1 ESAGAA
7 WGAGAGAAGLGS
19 FRVSLP
25 GGRGRAQVKW
35 SGSAGRGRLYD
46 AAVLAVRAGA
56 AWVFAGHAVG
66 RPLSWPTSPGA
77 VLAWLELAGAALLA
91 AGVAAPVCGAV
102 LAGLAAAA
110 VPAAAGAWPAG
121 AELAALPSGASPASL
136 ALLGGAG
143 LLAAGAA
150 GALRPGPRRR
160 EPPAAPVR
168 PRSGA
173 AIAKAVPEGLR
184 RRRRSPILKG
194 GPLCGGRP
202 GPDAV
207 PGGPSLGPRLRSPH
221 PSGGKHSM
229 TASAPTPG

>member
-1 ESAGAA
+1 M
-7 WGAGAGAAGLGS
+7 
-19 FRVSLP
+19 
-25 GGRGRAQVKW
+25 KW

-136 ALLGGAG
+136 ALLGAAC
-143 LLAAGAA
+143 LLAAVAPGRLCTDRALRRSAAA
-150 GALRPGPRRR
+150 GTAGGSRATKIRGGDREGSARRP
-160 EPPAAPVR
+160 EEAPPLPY
-168 PRSGA
+168 
-173 AIAKAVPEGLR
+173 PEGRAAVR
-184 RRRRSPILKG
+184 R
-194 GPLCGGRP
+194 
-202 GPDAV
+202 
-207 PGGPSLGPRLRSPH
+207 PSR
-221 PSGGKHSM
+221 
-229 TASAPTPG
+229 T